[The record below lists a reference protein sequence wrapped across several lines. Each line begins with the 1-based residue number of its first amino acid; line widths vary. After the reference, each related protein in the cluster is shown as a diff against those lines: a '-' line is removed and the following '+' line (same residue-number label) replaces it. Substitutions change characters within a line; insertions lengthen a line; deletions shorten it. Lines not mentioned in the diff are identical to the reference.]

1 MNYRLTNLGL
11 FILALVVL
19 GIGLYAAGVWHPTLS
34 DSALIGMTT
43 LAADKSRILELPD
56 YNDVPVIQSDI
67 IYEGAAVG
75 DNGSNA
81 FRPLAAGDRFSGF
94 AVAKV
99 DNSTGASGAKNVRVR
114 TRGRVQLPIS
124 SIDVTDLGKPVY
136 ASDDDTF
143 TLTQSTNSHIGK
155 VVRFIATGTVMVAY
169 DADNP
174 PLGQVT
180 ELTDSSGGTA
190 NDTLAAVE
198 ATYVQATLA
207 NNFADLAAKV
217 NTLLRQ
223 SKG

>member
-11 FILALVVL
+11 LLLALVVL
-19 GIGLYAAGVWHPTLS
+19 AIGLYAAGIWHPTMS
-34 DSALIGMTT
+34 DNVLIGMTT

-56 YNDVPVIQSDI
+56 YNDLPVVQSDI

-75 DNGSNA
+75 DSGTNA
-81 FRPLAAGDRFSGF
+81 FRPLVAGDRFSGF

-99 DNSTGASGAKNVRVR
+99 DNSTGSEGDKKVRVR
-114 TRGRVQLPIS
+114 TRGRVQLPIT
-124 SIDVTDLGKPVY
+124 SIDKSDLGKAVY

-174 PLGQVT
+174 PPGQVT

-198 ATYVQATLA
+198 ATYVQATVA

-217 NTLLRQ
+217 NTLLRM